1 MPNPPA
7 LHTLEPRAERLTLGR
22 AQLLVIDIQEK
33 LFPLIHEN
41 QRVASRS
48 SLMIRA
54 ARALDLP
61 VTVSEQYVK
70 GLGPTIAPLAE
81 AIVGLPRFEKLAFS
95 FCGEAPCRQQI
106 ESAGRPQV
114 LLIGIETH
122 VCVQQTALD
131 LLRNG
136 LVPVV
141 LADAVGSRT
150 ALDYQIALE
159 RMRSAG
165 VIVTTTESAIF
176 ELLGASGT
184 ELFKKVLPLVK

>member
-1 MPNPPA
+1 MPQPLTDHVHNPR
-7 LHTLEPRAERLTLGR
+7 TERLTLAR

-48 SLMIRA
+48 ALMIKA

-70 GLGPTIAPLAE
+70 GLGPTISALGE
-81 AIVGLPRFEKLAFS
+81 AIAGLPRFEKLAFS
-95 FCGEAPCRQQI
+95 FCGEAPCRRQI

-131 LLRNG
+131 LLRDG
-136 LVPVV
+136 MAPVV

-150 ALDYQIALE
+150 ALDYEIALD

-184 ELFKKVLPLVK
+184 DQFKKILPLVK

>member
-1 MPNPPA
+1 M
-7 LHTLEPRAERLTLGR
+7 HDRGIQRLVIGR

-41 QRVASRS
+41 QRVAAKSA
-48 SLMIRA
+48 LMIKA
-54 ARALDLP
+54 ARALDVP

-81 AIVGLPRFEKLAFS
+81 AIAGLPRCEKLAFS
-95 FCGEAPCRQQI
+95 FCGEPPCRARI

-114 LLIGIETH
+114 LLVGIETH

-131 LLRNG
+131 LLRDG
-136 LVPVV
+136 MVPVV

-150 ALDYQIALE
+150 ALDYHVALE

-184 ELFKKVLPLVK
+184 EPFKKILPLVK

>member
-1 MPNPPA
+1 M
-7 LHTLEPRAERLTLGR
+7 LDPRTQRLVLGR
-22 AQLLVIDIQEK
+22 TQLLVIDIQEK

-41 QRVASRS
+41 ARVAARS
-48 SLMIRA
+48 ALMIKA
-54 ARALDLP
+54 ARAMDVP

-70 GLGPTIAPLAE
+70 GLGPTIPALAE
-81 AIVGLPRFEKLAFS
+81 AIAGLPRFEKLAFS
-95 FCGEAPCRQQI
+95 FCGEAPCRKQI

-131 LLRNG
+131 LLRDG
-136 LVPVV
+136 MVPIV

-150 ALDYQIALE
+150 ALDYQTALE

-165 VIVTTTESAIF
+165 VIVTSVESPIF